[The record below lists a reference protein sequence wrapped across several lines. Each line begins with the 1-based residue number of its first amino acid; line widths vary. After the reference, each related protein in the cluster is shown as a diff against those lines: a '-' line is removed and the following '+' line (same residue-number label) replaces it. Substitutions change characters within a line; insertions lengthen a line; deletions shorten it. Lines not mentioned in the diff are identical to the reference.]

1 VNRNT
6 KAHTSVTIPRHKG
19 CAVFLA
25 EERRQ
30 NRFAIMILLDDC
42 VNVGQA
48 SGIVTTVIQS
58 QTLHAQEPASNKSA
72 SHHEDLHQVHLGQA
86 MI

>member
-1 VNRNT
+1 
-6 KAHTSVTIPRHKG
+6 
-19 CAVFLA
+19 
-25 EERRQ
+25 
-30 NRFAIMILLDDC
+30 MILLDDC